1 MCRILPPRPR
11 GVRAGSHR
19 EENVYPVNYT
29 VFPAWLMVLRG
40 GRYRKAVPTVIIH
53 QAARCSR
60 QRALLFPDPEAR
72 GMGSKLVQQA
82 NWTCGINMLIF
93 RPPGWLSGLQ
103 FFSSTPGI
111 QIPLQGRPPG
121 LSNLSSI
128 LPSDR
133 PSAVKSASAPERGK
147 AQT

>member
-1 MCRILPPRPR
+1 
-11 GVRAGSHR
+11 
-19 EENVYPVNYT
+19 
-29 VFPAWLMVLRG
+29 
-40 GRYRKAVPTVIIH
+40 
-53 QAARCSR
+53 
-60 QRALLFPDPEAR
+60 
-72 GMGSKLVQQA
+72 MGSKLVQQA

-111 QIPLQGRPPG
+111 QIPVQGGPLG
-121 LSNLSSI
+121 LSNLSST

-147 AQT
+147 TQT